1 MAAANKRFVGK
12 SVLITGSS
20 TGLGAGFAKAYA
32 AEGANVSI
40 TGRNVQGLQNVAAE
54 CKELGAKVVF
64 TAGDLTS
71 DVLRKKLVENTL
83 SAFGKI
89 DILINNAGENMER
102 KTILEDNDENFEKT
116 LDINL
121 RTVYH
126 LTSLVAPHIVKTKG
140 NIVNISSVAGIR
152 YIPGMGAYC
161 IAKCGLDMMTKC
173 LAAELAPHGVR
184 VNGINPG
191 PFQTDFLRYIP
202 TGKAKEEMFQAI
214 GKTTITGQLGGPE
227 DISPLVL
234 YVTSDQASFTTG
246 SLHLIDGGF
255 LLPK

>member
-20 TGLGAGFAKAYA
+20 TGMGAGFAKAYA

-89 DILINNAGENMER
+89 DILINNAGENQAR

-116 LDINL
+116 LDLNL

-140 NIVNISSVAGIR
+140 NIVNISSVAGLR
-152 YIPGMGAYC
+152 PLVGVGAYS

-191 PFQTDFLRYIP
+191 PFKTDFLRHVP
-202 TGKAKEEMFQAI
+202 DKKMVEQMSQ
-214 GKTTITGQLGGPE
+214 TIASNTMTGQLGTVE
-227 DISPLVL
+227 DISHLVL
-234 YVTSDQASFTTG
+234 FVTSDQASFTTG
-246 SLHLIDGGF
+246 SLHLIDGGY